1 MTTVN
6 VLKKLSMAT
15 AGAAVIALGAAAS
28 AQAATFNFSFSNED
42 GLVNGNVEG
51 TVELADGDG
60 TFAATSV
67 IITSLPTGLGLT
79 APVNN
84 LASGAIENVFSVVG
98 GQIDLANTSFFGLIN
113 GGTALSLSN
122 SIFDG
127 STFLDALN
135 AANLGAT
142 GVRDLDSSTLTFTS
156 ASVAS
161 VPEPT
166 SMLGILGLG
175 AFGVTSLRKRKQ
187 ATAVKA

>member
-15 AGAAVIALGAAAS
+15 AGAAVIALGFAGT
-28 AQAATFNFSFSNED
+28 AQAAIFNFSFSNEN
-42 GLVNGNVEG
+42 GAVNGNVEG
-51 TVELADGDG
+51 TIELADGDG

-67 IITSLPTGLGLT
+67 IITSLPGGLGLT
-79 APVNN
+79 APIND
-84 LASGAIENVFSVVG
+84 LSSGSLENVFSVVG
-98 GQIDLANTSFFGLIN
+98 GQINLAGTAFFGLIN
-113 GGTALSLSN
+113 GGTALSLN
-122 SIFDG
+122 SSFVGG
-127 STFLDALN
+127 SSFLDALN
-135 AANLGAT
+135 AANLGAS

-166 SMLGILGLG
+166 TLMGILGLG

-187 ATAVKA
+187 VSAVKA